1 MPLPA
6 DALLAQLGLDA
17 ASSVPFRGERRWSGM
32 THAGP
37 RPRFAMDTC
46 PAEERQ
52 RAEAIVRDALKDR
65 DETEIWMIS
74 LQRFHG
80 GWDVFVDGPEPA
92 VAAELR
98 ESLAGAG
105 FTR

>member
-1 MPLPA
+1 MA
-6 DALLAQLGLDA
+6 D
-17 ASSVPFRGERRWSGM
+17 
-32 THAGP
+32 AGP

-46 PAEERQ
+46 PAGERH
-52 RAEAIVRDALKDR
+52 RAEKIVSDALGKR
-65 DETEIWMIS
+65 DETEIWMVS

-98 ESLAGAG
+98 ETLAKAG
-105 FTR
+105 FAR